1 MELKRFFAS
10 AEDFDGRYITL
21 EGEEFEHMTKVLR
34 HKVGFKIIVSLNDGK
49 DYYCTIVEIRKTYAK
64 AEVDEII
71 DNECKS
77 KASVTL
83 FQALPKGDKL
93 DIIIQKCV
101 ELGVEDIIPFKSRFT
116 NESKYNVNRA
126 RRIALEAC
134 KQCGRARK
142 ANVGELVDFE
152 EMIERLSYYDVVI
165 LPYENAKVGSM
176 RDVVGLGEG
185 KKIALIIGSEGG
197 FFSDEV
203 KLAEKKNAQVIS
215 LGKRI
220 LRCET
225 AAIIASA
232 LIMYELGD
240 LQG

>member
-1 MELKRFFAS
+1 
-10 AEDFDGRYITL
+10 
-21 EGEEFEHMTKVLR
+21 
-34 HKVGFKIIVSLNDGK
+34 
-49 DYYCTIVEIRKTYAK
+49 
-64 AEVDEII
+64 
-71 DNECKS
+71 
-77 KASVTL
+77 
-83 FQALPKGDKL
+83 
-93 DIIIQKCV
+93 
-101 ELGVEDIIPFKSRFT
+101 
-116 NESKYNVNRA
+116 
-126 RRIALEAC
+126 
-134 KQCGRARK
+134 
-142 ANVGELVDFE
+142 
-152 EMIERLSYYDVVI
+152 MIERLSYYDVVI

-197 FFSDEV
+197 FSSDEV
-203 KLAEKKNAQVIS
+203 KLAEEKNAQVIS